1 MIKIDSEKCVGCL
14 QCTRV
19 CIWTI
24 LEARDGWPV
33 VLEDKAAGCAKCMH
47 CGIVCPEGAITFGDS
62 PMMIA
67 EEKPVVSDTFG
78 EDLESFLLTRRSSRG
93 FREEPVGLLRL
104 YREADK
110 PPFSERDMFVL
121 EQLHKHFAYRLVYEA
136 KNNL

>member
-78 EDLESFLLTRRSSRG
+78 EDLES
-93 FREEPVGLLRL
+93 
-104 YREADK
+104 
-110 PPFSERDMFVL
+110 
-121 EQLHKHFAYRLVYEA
+121 
-136 KNNL
+136 